1 MKTKIEIKDEAS
13 ICTIDIEGVIGVSE
27 ESQFSTK
34 SQSVATYDRFKE
46 EAAKIRE
53 IEAEEVVVNIRST
66 GGDVNDALLIYES
79 LTSLNAKI
87 VTRCYGYTASAATII
102 AQAASQGCREISASA
117 LYLIHL
123 SSSVVEGNVADLNE
137 RIALLEKT
145 DERLSSLYAQRSGRA
160 KEEFTALMSENGGRG
175 RWLSPEEVV
184 AAGLADVVIG
194 GEEQAQRG
202 GLIERVKGWLNLSKG
217 EPKHQTTLPVD
228 LNVLHKTEGGKQ
240 PLASA
245 IALREGQMSI
255 SSTKT
260 ERVEDPTLEGVG
272 IASNALAYA
281 EDALKFKGR

>member
-34 SQSVATYDRFKE
+34 SHSVATYDRFKE

>member
-27 ESQFSTK
+27 ESQFSTT

-194 GEEQAQRG
+194 GEEQTQRG

>member
-27 ESQFSTK
+27 ESQFSTT

-217 EPKHQTTLPVD
+217 EPKHQPTLPVD
-228 LNVLHKTEGGKQ
+228 LNVLHKTDGGKQ
-240 PLASA
+240 LLASA

>member
-27 ESQFSTK
+27 ESQFSTT

-123 SSSVVEGNVADLNE
+123 SSSVVDGNVADLNE

-240 PLASA
+240 LLASA

>member
-27 ESQFSTK
+27 ESQFSTT

-240 PLASA
+240 LLASA

>member
-27 ESQFSTK
+27 ESQFSTT

-228 LNVLHKTEGGKQ
+228 LNVLHKTEGSKQ
-240 PLASA
+240 LQASA

>member
-1 MKTKIEIKDEAS
+1 
-13 ICTIDIEGVIGVSE
+13 
-27 ESQFSTK
+27 
-34 SQSVATYDRFKE
+34 
-46 EAAKIRE
+46 
-53 IEAEEVVVNIRST
+53 
-66 GGDVNDALLIYES
+66 
-79 LTSLNAKI
+79 
-87 VTRCYGYTASAATII
+87 
-102 AQAASQGCREISASA
+102 
-117 LYLIHL
+117 
-123 SSSVVEGNVADLNE
+123 LNE

-240 PLASA
+240 LLASA

>member
-27 ESQFSTK
+27 ESQFSTT

-87 VTRCYGYTASAATII
+87 VTRCYGYTASAATSI

-217 EPKHQTTLPVD
+217 EPKHQPTLPVD
-228 LNVLHKTEGGKQ
+228 LNVLHKTDGGKQ
-240 PLASA
+240 LLASA

>member
-27 ESQFSTK
+27 ESQFSTT

-217 EPKHQTTLPVD
+217 EPKHQPTLPVD

-240 PLASA
+240 LLASA